1 MNPNAASIPQLFT
14 LIVIVINSCTHSSD
28 PHCGINI
35 YVYCKLLFCICCWNV
50 IFSSVKY
57 MSSKTKDNL
66 ILIVQGC
73 KQVTVG
79 LRSFILKSTERNNPS
94 AAKAAA
100 EVYFEGGTLL
110 SGMLGER
117 NESESSLI
125 TSFRFI
131 RILLACH
138 QLLLLQLLL

>member
-35 YVYCKLLFCICCWNV
+35 YVYCKLLFCICCWNI

-79 LRSFILKSTERNNPS
+79 LRS
-94 AAKAAA
+94 
-100 EVYFEGGTLL
+100 YFEKHR
-110 SGMLGER
+110 E
-117 NESESSLI
+117 E
-125 TSFRFI
+125 
-131 RILLACH
+131 
-138 QLLLLQLLL
+138 

>member
-35 YVYCKLLFCICCWNV
+35 YVYCKLLFCICCWNI

-57 MSSKTKDNL
+57 
-66 ILIVQGC
+66 IIVQGC